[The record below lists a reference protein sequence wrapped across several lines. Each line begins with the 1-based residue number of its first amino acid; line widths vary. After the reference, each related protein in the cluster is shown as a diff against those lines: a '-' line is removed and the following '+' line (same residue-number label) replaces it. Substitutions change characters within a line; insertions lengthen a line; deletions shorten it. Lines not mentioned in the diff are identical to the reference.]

1 MNTIV
6 KIDDIQNKIYE
17 IKGKNVMLDSD
28 LAILYNCKNGTKE
41 INQSVRNNPEK
52 FPERFSWI
60 LSDEESYYFLVKNF
74 DQKTETRGGRYK
86 NPRVFTE
93 QGVAMLATILKSSVA
108 TKTSIQIMD
117 ACVTM
122 RHYLSSSLIEQKY
135 INELVLKDSKR
146 IDYIEQTLSGFKEK
160 SNHIFYKG
168 QVYDAYSL
176 LMDIFNK
183 SKIEIVIIDNY
194 IDKKLLDILSETKKD
209 IVIITNKYNNTDY
222 NKYCRQYSNIR
233 LIVNNDYHDRF
244 IIVDRN
250 TIYHCGASFKDL
262 GEKCFSINKIE
273 DKETLDSKLK
283 YLENII

>member
-17 IKGKNVMLDSD
+17 IKGKHVMLDSD

-41 INQSVRNNPEK
+41 INQAVRNNPEK

-74 DQKTETRGGRYK
+74 DQKIETRGGRYK

-117 ACVTM
+117 AFVTM

-194 IDKKLLDILSETKKD
+194 IDKKLLDILSKTKKD
-209 IVIITNKYNNTDY
+209 IVIITNKY
-222 NKYCRQYSNIR
+222 KII
-233 LIVNNDYHDRF
+233 LVLLFLFFF
-244 IIVDRN
+244 IFHI
-250 TIYHCGASFKDL
+250 S
-262 GEKCFSINKIE
+262 CFF
-273 DKETLDSKLK
+273 
-283 YLENII
+283 YY

>member
-17 IKGKNVMLDSD
+17 IKGKHVMLDSD

-41 INQSVRNNPEK
+41 INQAVRNNPEK

-74 DQKTETRGGRYK
+74 DQKIETRGGRYK

-117 ACVTM
+117 AFVTM

-194 IDKKLLDILSETKKD
+194 IDKKLLDILSKTKKD

>member
-1 MNTIV
+1 M
-6 KIDDIQNKIYE
+6 
-17 IKGKNVMLDSD
+17 
-28 LAILYNCKNGTKE
+28 
-41 INQSVRNNPEK
+41 
-52 FPERFSWI
+52 
-60 LSDEESYYFLVKNF
+60 VKNF
-74 DQKTETRGGRYK
+74 DQKIETRGGRYK

-117 ACVTM
+117 AFVTM

-233 LIVNNDYHDRF
+233 LIVNNDYHDCF